1 MKIFSLI
8 FFYLFFLLFPKY
20 SHLQE
25 ISIIYTVDNVPI
37 TSNQVKNEISYLK
50 IVNENLNKMDDKS
63 LVVYASKSILREKI
77 KELEISKYFK
87 FGLNNKIVEQNLSN
101 FISKRGLNSL
111 DDFKKILKNSDLS
124 VDYVKKKI
132 EIELL
137 WNNLIYEKY
146 KNKLSID
153 VDKIKEDLKFQTE
166 NQNKVEEY
174 KLAEILFT
182 PQSKSTEIEE
192 IEEIKESIKKIG
204 FESSAIAFSISNTAS
219 EGGNIG
225 WVKETQLSKNVIRE
239 VENLSI
245 GQTTEVLNSP
255 AGKLILMLQ
264 DKREVNEEISFEEEL
279 KKATLIERNKQLNQ
293 FSSIYFK
300 KVEINTIINEK

>member
-8 FFYLFFLLFPKY
+8 FFFLFFLLFPKY
-20 SHLQE
+20 SNLQE

-37 TSNQVKNEISYLK
+37 TNNQVKNEISYLK
-50 IVNENLNKMDDKS
+50 IINENLNKMEDKS
-63 LVVYASKSILREKI
+63 LVIYASKSILREKI

-87 FGLNNKIVEQNLSN
+87 FGLNDKIVEQNLSN

-153 VDKIKEDLKFQTE
+153 VDKIKEDLKLQTE

-182 PQSKSTEIEE
+182 PQSKSTENEE

-204 FESSAIAFSISNTAS
+204 FESSAIAYSISNTAS

-255 AGKLILMLQ
+255 AGKLILILL
-264 DKREVNEEISFEEEL
+264 DKREVKEEISLEEEL
-279 KKATLIERNKQLNQ
+279 KKAILIERNKQLNQ

-300 KVEINTIINEK
+300 KVEINTTINEK

>member
-153 VDKIKEDLKFQTE
+153 VDKIKEDLKFKIE

-182 PQSKSTEIEE
+182 PQSKSTEIDE
-192 IEEIKESIKKIG
+192 IEEIKDSIKKIG
-204 FESSAIAFSISNTAS
+204 FESSAIAYSISNTAS
-219 EGGNIG
+219 KGGNIG
-225 WVKETQLSKNVIRE
+225 WLKKTQLSKNILKE

>member
-8 FFYLFFLLFPKY
+8 FFFLFFLLFPKY
-20 SHLQE
+20 SNLQE

-37 TSNQVKNEISYLK
+37 TNNQIKNEISYLK
-50 IVNENLNKMDDKS
+50 IVNENLNKMEDKS
-63 LVVYASKSILREKI
+63 LVIYASKSILREKI

-87 FGLNNKIVEQNLSN
+87 FGLNDKIVEQNLSN

-182 PQSKSTEIEE
+182 PQSKSTENEE

-204 FESSAIAFSISNTAS
+204 FESSAIAYSISNTAS

-255 AGKLILMLQ
+255 AGKLILILL
-264 DKREVNEEISFEEEL
+264 DKREVKEEISLEEEL
-279 KKATLIERNKQLNQ
+279 KKAILIERNKQLNQ

-300 KVEINTIINEK
+300 KVEINTTINEK

>member
-8 FFYLFFLLFPKY
+8 FFYFFFLLFPKY

-153 VDKIKEDLKFQTE
+153 VDKIKEDLKFKIE

-182 PQSKSTEIEE
+182 PQSKSTEIDE
-192 IEEIKESIKKIG
+192 IEEIKDSIKKIG
-204 FESSAIAFSISNTAS
+204 FESSAIAYSISNTAS
-219 EGGNIG
+219 KGGNIG
-225 WVKETQLSKNVIRE
+225 WLKKTQLSKNILKE

>member
-1 MKIFSLI
+1 MKIFGLI
-8 FFYLFFLLFPKY
+8 FFLLFFLLFPKY
-20 SHLQE
+20 SYLQE
-25 ISIIYTVDNVPI
+25 VSIIYTVDNVPI
-37 TSNQVKNEISYLK
+37 TTNQVKNEISYLK

-87 FGLNNKIVEQNLSN
+87 FGLNEKIVEQNLAN
-101 FISKRGLNSL
+101 LISKRNLNSL

-124 VDYVKKKI
+124 IDYIKKKI

-146 KNKLSID
+146 KDKLSID
-153 VDKIKEDLKFQTE
+153 VNKIEDDLKLKIKNE
-166 NQNKVEEY
+166 NKVEEY

-182 PQSKSTEIEE
+182 PQSKSTEIDE
-192 IEEIKESIKKIG
+192 IDEIKESIKEIG
-204 FESSAIAFSISNTAS
+204 FESSAIAYSISNTAS
-219 EGGNIG
+219 KGGNIG
-225 WVKETQLSKNVIRE
+225 WLKKTQLSKNILRE
-239 VENLSI
+239 VENLNI
-245 GQTTEVLNSP
+245 GQITEVLDSP
-255 AGKLILMLQ
+255 AGKLILILQ
-264 DKREVNEEISFEEEL
+264 DKREVNEEISLEEEL
-279 KKATLIERNKQLNQ
+279 KKAILIERNKQLNQ

>member
-8 FFYLFFLLFPKY
+8 FFFLLFPKHSY
-20 SHLQE
+20 LQE

-63 LVVYASKSILREKI
+63 LVVYASKSIIREKI

-87 FGLNNKIVEQNLSN
+87 FGLNDKIVEQNLSN

-153 VDKIKEDLKFQTE
+153 VDKIKEDLKFKIE

-182 PQSKSTEIEE
+182 PQSKSTEIDE
-192 IEEIKESIKKIG
+192 IEEIKDSIKKIG
-204 FESSAIAFSISNTAS
+204 FESSAIAYSISNTAS
-219 EGGNIG
+219 KGGNIG
-225 WVKETQLSKNVIRE
+225 WLKKTQLSKNILKE

>member
-1 MKIFSLI
+1 MKIFGLI
-8 FFYLFFLLFPKY
+8 FFLLFFLLFPKY
-20 SHLQE
+20 SYLQE
-25 ISIIYTVDNVPI
+25 VSIIYTVDNVPI
-37 TSNQVKNEISYLK
+37 TTNQIKNEISYLK

-63 LVVYASKSILREKI
+63 LVIYASKSILREKI

-87 FGLNNKIVEQNLSN
+87 FGLNDKIVEQNLSN

-166 NQNKVEEY
+166 NQNKIEEY

-182 PQSKSTEIEE
+182 PQSKSTENEE

-204 FESSAIAFSISNTAS
+204 FESSAIAYSISNTAS

-255 AGKLILMLQ
+255 AGKLILILL
-264 DKREVNEEISFEEEL
+264 DKREVKEEISLEEEL
-279 KKATLIERNKQLNQ
+279 KKAILIERNKQLNQ

-300 KVEINTIINEK
+300 KVEINTTINEK

>member
-1 MKIFSLI
+1 MKIFGLI
-8 FFYLFFLLFPKY
+8 FFLFYFLLFPKY
-20 SHLQE
+20 SYLQE

-101 FISKRGLNSL
+101 FISKKGLNSL

-153 VDKIKEDLKFQTE
+153 VDKIKEDLKFKIE

-182 PQSKSTEIEE
+182 PQSKSTEIDE
-192 IEEIKESIKKIG
+192 IEEIKDSIKKIG
-204 FESSAIAFSISNTAS
+204 FESSAIAYSISNTAS
-219 EGGNIG
+219 KGGNIG
-225 WVKETQLSKNVIRE
+225 WLKKTQLSKNILKE

>member
-1 MKIFSLI
+1 M
-8 FFYLFFLLFPKY
+8 
-20 SHLQE
+20 
-25 ISIIYTVDNVPI
+25 
-37 TSNQVKNEISYLK
+37 
-50 IVNENLNKMDDKS
+50 
-63 LVVYASKSILREKI
+63 
-77 KELEISKYFK
+77 
-87 FGLNNKIVEQNLSN
+87 
-101 FISKRGLNSL
+101 
-111 DDFKKILKNSDLS
+111 
-124 VDYVKKKI
+124 
-132 EIELL
+132 L

-153 VDKIKEDLKFQTE
+153 VDKIKEDLKFKIE

-182 PQSKSTEIEE
+182 PQSKSTEIDE
-192 IEEIKESIKKIG
+192 IEEIKDSIKKIG
-204 FESSAIAFSISNTAS
+204 FESSAIAYSISNTAS
-219 EGGNIG
+219 KGGNIG
-225 WVKETQLSKNVIRE
+225 WLKKTQLSKNILKE

>member
-1 MKIFSLI
+1 MKIFGLI
-8 FFYLFFLLFPKY
+8 FFLLFFLLFPKY
-20 SHLQE
+20 SYLQE
-25 ISIIYTVDNVPI
+25 VSIIYTVDNVPI
-37 TSNQVKNEISYLK
+37 TTNQVKNEISYLK

-87 FGLNNKIVEQNLSN
+87 FGLNEKIVEQNLSN
-101 FISKRGLNSL
+101 LISKRNLNSL

-124 VDYVKKKI
+124 IDYIKKKI

-146 KNKLSID
+146 KDKLSID
-153 VDKIKEDLKFQTE
+153 VNKIEDDLKLKIE
-166 NQNKVEEY
+166 NENKVEEY

-182 PQSKSTEIEE
+182 PQSKGTEIDE
-192 IEEIKESIKKIG
+192 IDEIKESIKEIG
-204 FESSAIAFSISNTAS
+204 FESSAIAYSISNTAS
-219 EGGNIG
+219 KGGNIG
-225 WVKETQLSKNVIRE
+225 WLKKTQLSKNILRE
-239 VENLSI
+239 VENLNI
-245 GQTTEVLNSP
+245 GQITEVLDSP
-255 AGKLILMLQ
+255 AGKLILILQ
-264 DKREVNEEISFEEEL
+264 DKREVNEEISLEEEL
-279 KKATLIERNKQLNQ
+279 KKAILIERNKQLNQ

>member
-8 FFYLFFLLFPKY
+8 FFYFFFLLFPKY

-63 LVVYASKSILREKI
+63 LVVYASKSIIREKI

-87 FGLNNKIVEQNLSN
+87 FGLNDKIVEQNLSN
-101 FISKRGLNSL
+101 FISKMGLNSL

-153 VDKIKEDLKFQTE
+153 VDKIKEDLKFKIE

-182 PQSKSTEIEE
+182 PQSKSTEIDE
-192 IEEIKESIKKIG
+192 IEEIKDSIKKIG
-204 FESSAIAFSISNTAS
+204 FESSAIAYSISNTAS
-219 EGGNIG
+219 KGGNIG
-225 WVKETQLSKNVIRE
+225 WLKKTQLSKNILKE

>member
-37 TSNQVKNEISYLK
+37 TNNQVKNEISYLK

-63 LVVYASKSILREKI
+63 LVVYASKSIIREKI

-87 FGLNNKIVEQNLSN
+87 FGLNDKIVEQNLSN

-153 VDKIKEDLKFQTE
+153 VDKIKEDLKFKIE

-182 PQSKSTEIEE
+182 PQSKSTEIDE
-192 IEEIKESIKKIG
+192 IEEIKDSIKKIG
-204 FESSAIAFSISNTAS
+204 FESSAIAYSISNTAS
-219 EGGNIG
+219 KGGNIG
-225 WVKETQLSKNVIRE
+225 WLKKTQLSKNILKE

>member
-63 LVVYASKSILREKI
+63 LVVYASKSIIREKI

-87 FGLNNKIVEQNLSN
+87 FGLNDKIVEQNLSN

-153 VDKIKEDLKFQTE
+153 VDKIKEDLKFKIE

-182 PQSKSTEIEE
+182 PQSKSTEIDE
-192 IEEIKESIKKIG
+192 IEEIKDSIKKIG
-204 FESSAIAFSISNTAS
+204 FESSAIAYSISNTAS
-219 EGGNIG
+219 KGGNIG
-225 WVKETQLSKNVIRE
+225 WLKKTQLSKNILKE

>member
-37 TSNQVKNEISYLK
+37 TNNQVKNEISYLK

-63 LVVYASKSILREKI
+63 LVIYASKSILREKI

-87 FGLNNKIVEQNLSN
+87 FGLNDKIVEQNLSN

-166 NQNKVEEY
+166 NQNKIEEY

-182 PQSKSTEIEE
+182 PQSKSTENEE

-204 FESSAIAFSISNTAS
+204 FESSAIAYSISNTAS

-255 AGKLILMLQ
+255 AGKLILILL
-264 DKREVNEEISFEEEL
+264 DKREVKEEISLEEEL
-279 KKATLIERNKQLNQ
+279 KKAILIERNKQLNQ

-300 KVEINTIINEK
+300 KVEINTTINEK

>member
-1 MKIFSLI
+1 MKIFGLI
-8 FFYLFFLLFPKY
+8 FFLLFFLLFPKY
-20 SHLQE
+20 SYLQE
-25 ISIIYTVDNVPI
+25 VSIIYTVDNVPI
-37 TSNQVKNEISYLK
+37 TTNQVKNEISYLK

-87 FGLNNKIVEQNLSN
+87 FGLNEKIVEQNLAN
-101 FISKRGLNSL
+101 LISKRNLNSL

-124 VDYVKKKI
+124 IDYIKKKI

-153 VDKIKEDLKFQTE
+153 VNKIKDDLKLKIE
-166 NQNKVEEY
+166 NENKVEEY

-182 PQSKSTEIEE
+182 PQSKSTEIDE
-192 IEEIKESIKKIG
+192 IDEIKESIKEIG
-204 FESSAIAFSISNTAS
+204 FESSAIAYSISNTAS
-219 EGGNIG
+219 KGGNIG
-225 WVKETQLSKNVIRE
+225 WLKKTQLSKNILRE
-239 VENLSI
+239 VENLNI
-245 GQTTEVLNSP
+245 GQITEVLDSP
-255 AGKLILMLQ
+255 AGKLILILQ
-264 DKREVNEEISFEEEL
+264 DKREVNEEISLEEEL
-279 KKATLIERNKQLNQ
+279 KKAILIERNKQLNQ

>member
-1 MKIFSLI
+1 MKIFGLI
-8 FFYLFFLLFPKY
+8 FFLLFFLLFPKY
-20 SHLQE
+20 SYLQE
-25 ISIIYTVDNVPI
+25 VSIIYTVDNVPI
-37 TSNQVKNEISYLK
+37 TTNQVKNEISYLK

-87 FGLNNKIVEQNLSN
+87 FGLNEKIVEQNLAN
-101 FISKRGLNSL
+101 LISKRNLNSL

-124 VDYVKKKI
+124 IDYIKKKI

-146 KNKLSID
+146 KDKLSID
-153 VDKIKEDLKFQTE
+153 VNKIEDDLKLKIKNE
-166 NQNKVEEY
+166 NKVEEY

-182 PQSKSTEIEE
+182 PQSKSTEIDE
-192 IEEIKESIKKIG
+192 IDEIKESIKEIG
-204 FESSAIAFSISNTAS
+204 FESSAIAYSISNTAS
-219 EGGNIG
+219 KGGNIG
-225 WVKETQLSKNVIRE
+225 WLKKTQLSKNILRE

-245 GQTTEVLNSP
+245 GQITEVLDSP
-255 AGKLILMLQ
+255 AGKLILILQ
-264 DKREVNEEISFEEEL
+264 DKREVNEEISLEEEL
-279 KKATLIERNKQLNQ
+279 KKAILIERNKQLNQ

>member
-1 MKIFSLI
+1 MKIFGLI
-8 FFYLFFLLFPKY
+8 FFLFYFLLFPKY
-20 SHLQE
+20 SYLQE

-153 VDKIKEDLKFQTE
+153 VDKIKEDLKFKIE

-182 PQSKSTEIEE
+182 PQSKSTEIDE
-192 IEEIKESIKKIG
+192 IEEIKDSIKKIG
-204 FESSAIAFSISNTAS
+204 FESSAIAYSISNTAS
-219 EGGNIG
+219 KGGNIG
-225 WVKETQLSKNVIRE
+225 WLKKTQLSKNILKE

>member
-37 TSNQVKNEISYLK
+37 TNNQVKNEISYLK

-63 LVVYASKSILREKI
+63 LVIYASKSILREKI

-87 FGLNNKIVEQNLSN
+87 FGLNDKIVEQNLSN

-111 DDFKKILKNSDLS
+111 DDLKKILKNSDLS

-225 WVKETQLSKNVIRE
+225 WVKETQLSKNVLRE
-239 VENLSI
+239 VKNLSI

-255 AGKLILMLQ
+255 AGKLILILQ
-264 DKREVNEEISFEEEL
+264 DKREVKEEISLEEEL
-279 KKATLIERNKQLNQ
+279 KKAILIERNKQLNQ

-300 KVEINTIINEK
+300 KVEINTTINEK

>member
-1 MKIFSLI
+1 MKIFGLI
-8 FFYLFFLLFPKY
+8 FFLLLFILFPKY
-20 SHLQE
+20 SYLQE
-25 ISIIYTVDNVPI
+25 VSIIYTVDNVPI

-153 VDKIKEDLKFQTE
+153 VNKIKDDLKLKIE
-166 NQNKVEEY
+166 NENKVEEY

-182 PQSKSTEIEE
+182 PQSKSTEIDE
-192 IEEIKESIKKIG
+192 IEEIKDSIKKIG
-204 FESSAIAFSISNTAS
+204 FESSAIAYSISNTAS
-219 EGGNIG
+219 KGGNIG
-225 WVKETQLSKNVIRE
+225 WLKKTQLSKNILRE

-245 GQTTEVLNSP
+245 GQITEVLDSP
-255 AGKLILMLQ
+255 VGKLILILQ

>member
-8 FFYLFFLLFPKY
+8 FFFLFFLLFPKY

-37 TSNQVKNEISYLK
+37 TNNQVKNEISYLK
-50 IVNENLNKMDDKS
+50 IINENLNKMEDKS
-63 LVVYASKSILREKI
+63 LVIYASKSILREKI

-87 FGLNNKIVEQNLSN
+87 FGLNDKIVEQNLSN

-182 PQSKSTEIEE
+182 PQSKSTENEE

-204 FESSAIAFSISNTAS
+204 FESSAIAYSISNTAS

-255 AGKLILMLQ
+255 AGKLILILL
-264 DKREVNEEISFEEEL
+264 DKREVKEEISLEEEL
-279 KKATLIERNKQLNQ
+279 KKAILIERNKQLNQ

-300 KVEINTIINEK
+300 KVEINTTINEK

>member
-8 FFYLFFLLFPKY
+8 FFYFFFLLFPKY

-63 LVVYASKSILREKI
+63 LVVYASKSIIREKI

-87 FGLNNKIVEQNLSN
+87 FGLNDKIVEQNLSN

-153 VDKIKEDLKFQTE
+153 VDKIKEDLKFKIE

-182 PQSKSTEIEE
+182 PQSKSTEIDE
-192 IEEIKESIKKIG
+192 IEEIKDSIKKIG
-204 FESSAIAFSISNTAS
+204 FESSAIAYSISNTAS
-219 EGGNIG
+219 KGGNIG
-225 WVKETQLSKNVIRE
+225 WLKKTQLSKNILKE

>member
-1 MKIFSLI
+1 MKIFGLI
-8 FFYLFFLLFPKY
+8 FFLFFFLLFPKHSY
-20 SHLQE
+20 LQE

-87 FGLNNKIVEQNLSN
+87 FGLNDKIVKQNLSN

-153 VDKIKEDLKFQTE
+153 VDKIKEDLKFKIE

-182 PQSKSTEIEE
+182 PRSKSTEIDE
-192 IEEIKESIKKIG
+192 IEEIKDSIKKIG
-204 FESSAIAFSISNTAS
+204 FESSAIAYSISNTAS
-219 EGGNIG
+219 KGGNIG
-225 WVKETQLSKNVIRE
+225 WLKKTQLSKNILKE

>member
-1 MKIFSLI
+1 MKIFGLI
-8 FFYLFFLLFPKY
+8 FFLLFFILFPKY
-20 SHLQE
+20 SYLQE
-25 ISIIYTVDNVPI
+25 VSIIYTVDNVPI

-153 VDKIKEDLKFQTE
+153 VNKIKDDLKLKIE
-166 NQNKVEEY
+166 NENKVEEY

-182 PQSKSTEIEE
+182 PQSKSTEIDE
-192 IEEIKESIKKIG
+192 IDEIKESIKEIG
-204 FESSAIAFSISNTAS
+204 FESSAIAYSISNTAS
-219 EGGNIG
+219 KGGNIG
-225 WVKETQLSKNVIRE
+225 WLKKTQLSKNILRE
-239 VENLSI
+239 VENLNI
-245 GQTTEVLNSP
+245 GQITEVLDSP
-255 AGKLILMLQ
+255 AGKLILILQ
-264 DKREVNEEISFEEEL
+264 DKREVNEEISLEEEL
-279 KKATLIERNKQLNQ
+279 KKAILIERNKQLNQ

>member
-1 MKIFSLI
+1 MKIFGLI
-8 FFYLFFLLFPKY
+8 FFLLLFILFPKY
-20 SHLQE
+20 SYLQE
-25 ISIIYTVDNVPI
+25 VSIIYTVDNVPI

-153 VDKIKEDLKFQTE
+153 VDKIKEDLKFKIE

-182 PQSKSTEIEE
+182 PQSKSTEIDE
-192 IEEIKESIKKIG
+192 IEEIKDSIKKIG
-204 FESSAIAFSISNTAS
+204 FESSAIAYSISNTAS
-219 EGGNIG
+219 KGGNIG
-225 WVKETQLSKNVIRE
+225 WLKKTQLSKNILKE

>member
-1 MKIFSLI
+1 
-8 FFYLFFLLFPKY
+8 
-20 SHLQE
+20 
-25 ISIIYTVDNVPI
+25 
-37 TSNQVKNEISYLK
+37 
-50 IVNENLNKMDDKS
+50 MDDKS

-153 VDKIKEDLKFQTE
+153 VDKIKEDLKFKIE

-182 PQSKSTEIEE
+182 PQSKSTEIDE
-192 IEEIKESIKKIG
+192 IEEIKDSIKKIG
-204 FESSAIAFSISNTAS
+204 FESSAIAYSISNTAS
-219 EGGNIG
+219 KGGNIG
-225 WVKETQLSKNVIRE
+225 WLKKTQLSKNILRE

-245 GQTTEVLNSP
+245 GQITEVLDSP
-255 AGKLILMLQ
+255 VGKLILILQ

>member
-63 LVVYASKSILREKI
+63 LVVYASKSRIREKI

-87 FGLNNKIVEQNLSN
+87 FGLNDNIVEQNLSN

-153 VDKIKEDLKFQTE
+153 VDKIKEDLKFKIE

-182 PQSKSTEIEE
+182 PQSKSTEIDE
-192 IEEIKESIKKIG
+192 IEEIKDSIKKIG
-204 FESSAIAFSISNTAS
+204 FESSAIAYSISNTAS
-219 EGGNIG
+219 KGGNIG
-225 WVKETQLSKNVIRE
+225 WLKKTQLSKNILKE

>member
-8 FFYLFFLLFPKY
+8 FFFLFFLLFPKY
-20 SHLQE
+20 SNLQE

-37 TSNQVKNEISYLK
+37 TNNQIKNEISYLK
-50 IVNENLNKMDDKS
+50 IVNENLNKMEDKS
-63 LVVYASKSILREKI
+63 LVIYASKSILREKI

-87 FGLNNKIVEQNLSN
+87 FGLNDKIVEQNLSN

-182 PQSKSTEIEE
+182 PQSKSTENEE

-204 FESSAIAFSISNTAS
+204 FESSAIAYSISNTAS

-255 AGKLILMLQ
+255 AGKLILILL
-264 DKREVNEEISFEEEL
+264 DKREVKEEISLEEEL
-279 KKATLIERNKQLNQ
+279 KKAILIERNKQLNQ

-300 KVEINTIINEK
+300 KVEINTSINEK